1 MKRALLGLMLA
12 LPLAAQAVPSFEA
25 VRAGHRP
32 SDIVLTDRHGV
43 PLQTLRVDDRVRR
56 LPWLPLEST
65 SPALLRALLLSED
78 KRFHEHSGV
87 DWRSVA
93 ASAWGNLWN
102 TRTRGA
108 STLTMQLAGLIDDG
122 LARPEGGRSVVQ
134 KLGQAITAT
143 QLERTWTKSQIL
155 EAYLN
160 SVPLRGEM
168 VGISAL
174 SQTLFAKHASGLDDT
189 EAAIAAALV
198 RAPNAPAER
207 VAQRACELL
216 QQQKMACDGLPVIT
230 AAALARRGG
239 MPLGEQ
245 LAPHFARQVIDA
257 RGPAV
262 QRSTLDASMQRLAI
276 ATLRRQLAELSG
288 RNVEDGAI
296 VVLDNAS
303 GEVLAWVGAN
313 GASSAAAQVDGVL
326 ARRQPGSTIKPFVYQ
341 LAFERRLLTPA
352 SLVDDSPAQIATAA
366 GLYLPQNYDREFK
379 GWVSVRT
386 ALGNSL
392 NVPAVRTGAMLGPD
406 ALFARLGAF
415 GLALSESGGYHGH
428 ALALGSADVTLLSLT
443 NAYRTLANGG
453 VYSAPSLRGEK
464 NAPRRIADAAS
475 THLVVDILADDAARA
490 RTFGLG
496 SSLAIRGFAAVK
508 TGTSKDLRD
517 NWCIGFSERYTV
529 GVWVGN
535 ASGAPMHAV
544 SGVSGAAPVWHAL
557 MSRLHEGRPSR
568 APARPAGVVAQR
580 VVFDE
585 GREAT
590 RDELFLAGT
599 EQAMLRASAQLAP
612 ARPFGITSPR
622 DGSRFALD
630 PDIPPQAQQMI
641 FEGEAGTW
649 VLDGRRIGQ
658 GTKLHWAPWPGR
670 HELRLLDARGRML
683 QTVRFEVRGATLKS
697 AALSGR
703 AGS

>member
-1 MKRALLGLMLA
+1 MKRAWLGLVLA

-25 VRAGHRP
+25 VRAAHRP

-56 LPWLPLEST
+56 LPWLPLADT

-93 ASAWGNLWN
+93 SSAWGNLWN

-122 LARPEGGRSVVQ
+122 LARPEGGRSVAQ
-134 KLGQAITAT
+134 KIGQAITAT
-143 QLERTWTKSQIL
+143 QLERSWTKSQIL

-216 QQQKMACDGLPVIT
+216 QQQAMRCDGLPVVT

-245 LAPHFARQVIDA
+245 LAPHFARQAVDA

-262 QRSTLDASMQRLAI
+262 QRSTLDAGLQRLAI

-303 GEVLAWVGAN
+303 GAVLAWVGAN

-352 SLVDDSPAQIATAA
+352 SLLDDSPAQIATSA

-379 GWVSVRT
+379 GWVSART

-392 NVPAVRTGAMLGPD
+392 NVPAVRAGAMLGPD
-406 ALFARLGAF
+406 ALFARLDAL

-428 ALALGSADVTLLSLT
+428 ALALGSADVTLLALA
-443 NAYRTLANGG
+443 NAYRALANGG
-453 VYSAPSLRGEK
+453 LYSAPSLRGEK
-464 NAPRRIADAAS
+464 NPPRRVADAAA

-496 SSLAIRGFAAVK
+496 SSLATRGFAAVK

-517 NWCIGFSERYTV
+517 NWALGFTRRYTV

-535 ASGAPMHAV
+535 AGGEPMHGV
-544 SGVSGAAPVWHAL
+544 SGTQGAAPVWREVVAHLHAA
-557 MSRLHEGRPSR
+557 EPSR
-568 APARPAGVVAQR
+568 APPLPAALR
-580 VVFDE
+580 RE
-585 GREAT
+585 GGE
-590 RDELFLAGT
+590 FYLAGT
-599 EQAMLRASAQLAP
+599 GPARAGRASAL
-612 ARPFGITSPR
+612 GITSPR
-622 DGSRFALD
+622 DGSIVVLD
-630 PDIPPQAQQMI
+630 PDIPPALQRLVFRGAAGRWSVDGQPVG
-641 FEGEAGTW
+641 EGERVVW
-649 VLDGRRIGQ
+649 
-658 GTKLHWAPWPGR
+658 KPMPGR
-670 HELRLLDARGRML
+670 HRLERTGGGSADAV
-683 QTVRFEVRGATLKS
+683 QFEVRWK
-697 AALSGR
+697 R
-703 AGS
+703 

>member
-1 MKRALLGLMLA
+1 MKRAWLGLCLA
-12 LPLAAQAVPSFEA
+12 WPLATWAVPSFEA
-25 VRAGHRP
+25 VRAAHRS
-32 SDIVLTDRHGV
+32 SDLVLTDRHGV
-43 PLQTLRVDDRVRR
+43 PLQTLRIDDRVRR
-56 LPWLPLEST
+56 LPWLPLERT

-108 STLTMQLAGLIDDG
+108 STLTMQLAGLIDEG
-122 LARPEGGRSVVQ
+122 LARPEGGRSVAQ
-134 KLGQAITAT
+134 KIGQVLTAS

-168 VGISAL
+168 VGVSAL

-207 VAQRACELL
+207 VSQRACELL
-216 QQQKMACDGLPVIT
+216 QQQQLGCDGLPVIT

-262 QRSTLDASMQRLAI
+262 QRSTLDAGLQRQAI
-276 ATLRRQLAELSG
+276 ATLRRQLAELAG

-352 SLVDDSPAQIATAA
+352 SLLDDSPAQIATAA

-406 ALFARLGAF
+406 ALFARLEAF
-415 GLALSESGGYHGH
+415 GLAPSESGGFHGH
-428 ALALGSADVTLLSLT
+428 ALALGSADVTLLALA

-453 VYSAPSLRGEK
+453 LYSPPTLRGEK
-464 NAPRRIADAAS
+464 TPPRRIADAAA
-475 THLVVDILADDAARA
+475 THLVVDVLSDDAARA

-496 SSLAIRGFAAVK
+496 SSLATRGFAAVK

-517 NWCIGFSERYTV
+517 NWCIGFSDRYTV

-544 SGVSGAAPVWHAL
+544 SGVSGAAPIWHEL
-557 MSRLHEGRPSR
+557 MGRLHEGRPSR
-568 APARPAGVVAQR
+568 APSRPAGVVARR
-580 VVFDE
+580 VVFE
-585 GREAT
+585 AGREAA

-599 EQAMLRASAQLAP
+599 EQARVTASAQVAP

-630 PDIPPQAQQMI
+630 PDIPPQAQRMV

-649 VLDGRRIGQ
+649 VLDGRRLGH
-658 GTKLHWAPWPGR
+658 GTTLHWAPWPGR
-670 HELRLLDARGRML
+670 HELRLLDARGRVL

-697 AALSGR
+697 AAVAGR
-703 AGS
+703 AGG